1 MLDANT
7 RPTFE
12 DLSKE
17 FTKMARDPGRY
28 LVIDGDQLKRDPTLK
43 MNSAWSFNDLPM
55 NDDDDE
61 YPEKTLVGMP
71 S

>member
-1 MLDANT
+1 
-7 RPTFE
+7 
-12 DLSKE
+12 
-17 FTKMARDPGRY
+17 MARDPGRY